1 MNKLDEKLESLVSK
15 YGQLLNLKEI
25 HTKQMIREIG
35 ICASAG
41 YNSRA
46 ELIRIVKT
54 AIAGL

>member
-1 MNKLDEKLESLVSK
+1 MNKLDEKLESLVSE

-46 ELIRIVKT
+46 ELIRIVKS
-54 AIAGL
+54 AMAGL